1 MKHAS
6 LRDYL
11 PGKRNQ
17 RQRYRNYEMSVF
29 FDLPNAN
36 QLDSQV
42 IVLEY
47 LVDKIDYGQ
56 EKTEVGILEI
66 KKT

>member
-1 MKHAS
+1 
-6 LRDYL
+6 
-11 PGKRNQ
+11 
-17 RQRYRNYEMSVF
+17 MSVF